1 VAALPIPIMPSP
13 PARTTAA
20 ASRPPAAPPIGAFT
34 IGTRNPM
41 VCDHGV
47 DNPTSGDI
55 TLSATRLPGALPT
68 AGAVSRTGD

>member
-1 VAALPIPIMPSP
+1 
-13 PARTTAA
+13 
-20 ASRPPAAPPIGAFT
+20 
-34 IGTRNPM
+34 M